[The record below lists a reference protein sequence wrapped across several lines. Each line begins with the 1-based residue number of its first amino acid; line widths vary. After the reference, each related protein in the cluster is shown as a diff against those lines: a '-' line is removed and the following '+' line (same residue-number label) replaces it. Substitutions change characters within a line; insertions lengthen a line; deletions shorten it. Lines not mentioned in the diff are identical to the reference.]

1 MHSFSSVITRGP
13 VLAAYDALTALL
25 YTIMNLFKNALNCV
39 DINAE
44 QSLDS
49 ILLVT
54 LLRTIIGEYEYLKKR
69 KLLADYNIMNAT
81 EYCHLLPKD
90 YALYRP
96 RTTQLIYQIDQL
108 LFQLRSVLQQRYL
121 YGHCVVSLLAGE
133 ILRGGI
139 RVEEP
144 SLSLKDLQSKGIFL
158 KNNKT
163 I

>member
-1 MHSFSSVITRGP
+1 MRSFSSVITRGP

-69 KLLADYNIMNAT
+69 KL
-81 EYCHLLPKD
+81 
-90 YALYRP
+90 
-96 RTTQLIYQIDQL
+96 
-108 LFQLRSVLQQRYL
+108 
-121 YGHCVVSLLAGE
+121 
-133 ILRGGI
+133 
-139 RVEEP
+139 
-144 SLSLKDLQSKGIFL
+144 
-158 KNNKT
+158 
-163 I
+163 